1 MCISTPLLS
10 ISPPKT
16 KKGQKKKKI
25 LEKQDQN
32 IGIGLSPF
40 TEILNTKNTPQEKSN
55 PNQPPQKQKDN
66 NKENTHLLL
75 HRYTKIDKAQNE

>member
-16 KKGQKKKKI
+16 NKGQKKKK

-40 TEILNTKNTPQEKSN
+40 TEILNTKNTPQK
-55 PNQPPQKQKDN
+55 NQTQINLHKNKRTITKRTLIFFFIDTQK
-66 NKENTHLLL
+66 
-75 HRYTKIDKAQNE
+75 

>member
-16 KKGQKKKKI
+16 KKGQQKKK

-40 TEILNTKNTPQEKSN
+40 IEILNTKNTPQEKSN
-55 PNQPPQKQKDN
+55 PNQPPQKQKDS